1 MCLLFQDVAFYSE
14 TRNGSSFMV
23 WRQGETVQTMDDMQF
38 VSEKQMILVFMY
50 STLKKGLCRKI
61 I

>member
-38 VSEKQMILVFMY
+38 VSEEKNCF
-50 STLKKGLCRKI
+50 
-61 I
+61 